1 MTDRFAQART
11 AIDGVPGWL
20 SDDQAQ
26 RLWDRAAALAPGA
39 TIVEIGSFRGRSTI
53 VLGLAAPPGATVFAI
68 DPHAGSDRGPQEIAA
83 DADRGDADHAAFTA
97 NLRAARVQERV
108 RHLRL
113 PSADALAAIP
123 GEIDLLYVDGAHRY
137 RPALADIGTYGER
150 VAPGGSMLVH
160 DAFSSIGVTLAILT
174 RLVGAPDFAYA
185 GRSRSLAEYR
195 RARGRLAA
203 GARLAGAGEQLAQLP
218 WFARNLAIK
227 LALVARSPAVAQ
239 RLGHRPGDQ
248 WPY

>member
-1 MTDRFAQART
+1 MTRSFAQARA

-26 RLWDRAAALAPGA
+26 RLWDRAAAVAPGA

-53 VLGLAAPPGATVFAI
+53 VLALAAPPGATVLAI
-68 DPHAGSDRGPQEIAA
+68 DPHAGSDRGPREIAA
-83 DADRGDADHAAFTA
+83 DTARGDADHAAFTA
-97 NLRAARVQERV
+97 NLRAAGVQERV

-113 PSADALAAIP
+113 PSADALGAIP

-137 RPALADIGTYGER
+137 RPALQDIGTYGER

-195 RARGRLAA
+195 RAAGRLAA
-203 GARLAGAGEQLAQLP
+203 RARLAGAGEQLAQLP
-218 WFARNLAIK
+218 WFARNVAIK